1 MRSPAGLPGWSW
13 RGRDGNNW
21 TEVQER
27 SVCGSGATRPPFC
40 GETEAAS
47 HSPDPRFSRVFLI
60 FGEGRRVTS
69 DLNLTKLAF
78 PRSPPV
84 TPSLQGER
92 DPRSNSCSVTN
103 AQGDLGQVTLGL
115 QSP

>member
-1 MRSPAGLPGWSW
+1 M
-13 RGRDGNNW
+13 
-21 TEVQER
+21 
-27 SVCGSGATRPPFC
+27 
-40 GETEAAS
+40 
-47 HSPDPRFSRVFLI
+47 
-60 FGEGRRVTS
+60 TS